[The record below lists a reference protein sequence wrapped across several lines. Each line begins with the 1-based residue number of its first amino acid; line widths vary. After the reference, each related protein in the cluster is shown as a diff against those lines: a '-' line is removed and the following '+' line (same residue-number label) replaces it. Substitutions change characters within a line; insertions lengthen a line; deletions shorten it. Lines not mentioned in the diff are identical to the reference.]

1 MSIVETVQVLL
12 VEDQPTDAHLI
23 FRALEAFNLRTSTVW
38 LRDGALALNY
48 LLDHDASGKPPDL
61 RHLQL
66 VLLDVKL
73 PKVDGIEVL
82 RQLRRSISTRFVPIV
97 MLTSSQERRDI
108 ANSYLAGANS
118 YIVKPVDFDEFIK
131 TMSSVL
137 AYWMRLNLTPEAHAA
152 PPHQGRE

>member
-1 MSIVETVQVLL
+1 MMSVAEPVQVLL
-12 VEDQPTDAHLI
+12 VEDQATDAHLI
-23 FRALEAFNLRTSTVW
+23 SRALDAFNLKASTLW
-38 LRDGALALNY
+38 LRDGAQALNY
-48 LLDHDASGKPPDL
+48 LLDPDASGSPPNL

-82 RQLRRSISTRFVPIV
+82 RQLRSGHSTRFVPAV

-108 ANSYLAGANS
+108 ASSYLAGANS

-131 TMSSVL
+131 TISAVI
-137 AYWMRLNLTPEAHAA
+137 AYWTRLNLTPEGHV
-152 PPHQGRE
+152 QSLLR